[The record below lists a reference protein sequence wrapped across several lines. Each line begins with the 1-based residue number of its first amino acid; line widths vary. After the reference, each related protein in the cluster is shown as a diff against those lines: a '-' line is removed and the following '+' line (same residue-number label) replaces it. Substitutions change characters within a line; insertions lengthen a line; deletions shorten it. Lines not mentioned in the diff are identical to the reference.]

1 MIIFDVKPDGQSWC
15 VTRNSR
21 LVCHYSSLPI
31 AVTAVEGFVSE
42 LRKHGKCATLL
53 PHNDRLAMAKTAV
66 TEIEVPVLV
75 GADAV

>member
-1 MIIFDVKPDGQSWC
+1 MIIFDVKQDGPSWC

-31 AVTAVEGFVSE
+31 AVTAVEGFVFE